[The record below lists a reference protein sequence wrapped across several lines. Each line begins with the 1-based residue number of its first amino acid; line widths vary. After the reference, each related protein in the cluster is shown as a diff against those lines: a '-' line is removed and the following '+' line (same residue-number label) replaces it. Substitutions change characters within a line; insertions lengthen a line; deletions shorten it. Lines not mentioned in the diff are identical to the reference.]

1 LRLNNVVYSIFFFS
15 SEVEIQSK
23 FNRLNGK
30 YKECIELCNEMTQR
44 FSDKRPDCE
53 EILKRK
59 NSWALNEEELE
70 INDELEDIIAS
81 KERENESE
89 LELTIYS
96 MLRSEIDLIE
106 NSSSDSSSE
115 AVNLKRSRSP
125 EQRDQVSQQKRR
137 TKFQNAH

>member
-1 LRLNNVVYSIFFFS
+1 
-15 SEVEIQSK
+15 
-23 FNRLNGK
+23 
-30 YKECIELCNEMTQR
+30 
-44 FSDKRPDCE
+44 
-53 EILKRK
+53 
-59 NSWALNEEELE
+59 
-70 INDELEDIIAS
+70 
-81 KERENESE
+81 
-89 LELTIYS
+89 

>member
-1 LRLNNVVYSIFFFS
+1 
-15 SEVEIQSK
+15 
-23 FNRLNGK
+23 
-30 YKECIELCNEMTQR
+30 MTHR

-106 NSSSDSSSE
+106 NSSSDSSSG
-115 AVNLKRSRSP
+115 AVTLKRSRSP

-137 TKFQNAH
+137 TKFQNVHWDGINQSSWKKGLWNKSLKSMRKWKKRTDS